1 MKNKAIMSNKNEVVL
16 NHKQNIG
23 QQLRVLEKRKTQ
35 NYSLFQINIDK
46 FRYLWLATTPLER
59 GGDPIIQKKK
69 IFF

>member
-1 MKNKAIMSNKNEVVL
+1 MSNKNEVVL

-35 NYSLFQINIDK
+35 NYSLFQINIDI
-46 FRYLWLATTPLER
+46 FRYPLER